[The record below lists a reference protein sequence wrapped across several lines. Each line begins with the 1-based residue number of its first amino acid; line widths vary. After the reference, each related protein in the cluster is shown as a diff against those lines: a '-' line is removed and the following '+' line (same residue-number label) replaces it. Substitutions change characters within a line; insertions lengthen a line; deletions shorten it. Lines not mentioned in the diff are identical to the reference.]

1 MSEDFR
7 DILESG
13 SRVVGDLEVEVNFI
27 LGKVVGLKV
36 VELENRGEAI
46 FIWGL
51 RCESYVCGSGI
62 DGEVYEGEIGD
73 AEFWGWL
80 F

>member
-1 MSEDFR
+1 
-7 DILESG
+7 
-13 SRVVGDLEVEVNFI
+13 